1 MAKSVRSKVKKKHR
15 SYMRATIGE
24 KVRSANIDAA
34 SKRGRTALHAAAR
47 AGHLALAR
55 VLVDAGASLLLKDLT
70 ERRADEMIPPE
81 RAADGAWLVEAT
93 KAARGKPSD

>member
-1 MAKSVRSKVKKKHR
+1 MARGAAEAGASHSA
-15 SYMRATIGE
+15 RALLSHG
-24 KVRSANIDAA
+24 ANVDAA